1 MKMRTSWKK
10 DKRAEMG
17 VGTMIIFIAMV
28 LVAAVAAS
36 VLISTANKV
45 REQAQNTGDQAINN
59 VASGFVVQ
67 DVTGNVLPDRSGI
80 KNISVQ
86 IRLQAGSPAVNM
98 DKVTVQF
105 ISGST
110 NNMMQMNSTG
120 APTSTR
126 YVANQTLAKTVGGNT
141 WSTANYVVQQ
151 GDMITISICNSAGN
165 LNLKFTQSCTVKI
178 VPAYGSPTTIN
189 FATPSYYSTDYV
201 NLK

>member
-1 MKMRTSWKK
+1 
-10 DKRAEMG
+10 
-17 VGTMIIFIAMV
+17 
-28 LVAAVAAS
+28 
-36 VLISTANKV
+36 V

-67 DVTGNVLPDRSGI
+67 DVTGNVLADRSAI
-80 KNISVQ
+80 KNLSIQ

-110 NNMMQMNSTG
+110 NNMMQMQSTG
-120 APTSTR
+120 APTSSKYT
-126 YVANQTLAKTVGGNT
+126 ANQTLAKVVGGNT

-165 LNLKFTQSCTVKI
+165 LNLGFTQSCTVKI

-201 NLK
+201 NMK